1 MNDFATDELERGLE
15 SGFVDMEANAKFEAG
30 KDHAAQA
37 AREMKEAAMLKAR
50 EVKNT
55 AMNTMADARRRVE
68 SSVNDVRARC
78 ERSTR
83 EAPLNTLLT
92 VFGAGFLLG
101 FLLRK

>member
-1 MNDFATDELERGLE
+1 MNPFATEELERGVE
-15 SGFVDMEANAKFEAG
+15 AGFLDMEAGAKFEAG

-37 AREMKEAAMLKAR
+37 AREMKEAAYLKAR

-55 AMNTMADARRRVE
+55 AMNTMSDARRRVD
-68 SSVNDVRARC
+68 DVRARC

-83 EAPLNTLLT
+83 ESPAATLLT
-92 VFGAGFLLG
+92 VFGAGFLIG